1 MRVLLRHLHKDWVG
15 IITLTICVSCPLQS
29 HDPWFDV
36 LQGYEDTSQG
46 WAHNKET
53 AGHGMVTTIRV
64 IFTFMLRCWMFGALW
79 VGLSPPSLYS
89 HISTQHQG
97 MGEHNNTSPQQHA
110 TADPRNGPSRL
121 RKHVERCHSNIL
133 RNTHIQRVP
142 HVPLTLSEEVFYQNK
157 CSTNKSYH
165 SFKLISFL
173 CSCLNGSLG
182 RIWNSNY
189 NQIWIF
195 ISHPH
200 HLNQMSSGIVC
211 VYYYYSVRGVGTVGR
226 L

>member
-97 MGEHNNTSPQQHA
+97 MGEHNNTSPA
-110 TADPRNGPSRL
+110 TARNSRPS
-121 RKHVERCHSNIL
+121 
-133 RNTHIQRVP
+133 QR
-142 HVPLTLSEEVFYQNK
+142 TKQTTQTCWK
-157 CSTNKSYH
+157 M
-165 SFKLISFL
+165 SFKHTQEYPHPTCPTCTSYSFR
-173 CSCLNGSLG
+173 GSIL
-182 RIWNSNY
+182 SK
-189 NQIWIF
+189 
-195 ISHPH
+195 
-200 HLNQMSSGIVC
+200 
-211 VYYYYSVRGVGTVGR
+211 
-226 L
+226 